1 MRRSR
6 TSFALVL
13 LGCGAAPR
21 PATVARCGDA
31 EDALIASQAD
41 VARLSRCTSLH
52 TLTIRSG
59 GSLDLA
65 KLPLVQLTGDLKIGP
80 TVGLEDVALS
90 LREVRGAIHV
100 VGNGLMQGLF
110 LRKLERAGAITV
122 DGNAALTT
130 IGLPALATAGA
141 LRVTDNASLEL
152 LDLAALTRLDGE
164 LIVTGAPRLNLLDA
178 PVLHAAAR
186 VELDAPSVPAETAA
200 ALRELS
206 REQ

>member
-1 MRRSR
+1 MRRSLI
-6 TSFALVL
+6 SL
-13 LGCGAAPR
+13 LLLAGCGAAAK
-21 PATVARCGDA
+21 PATVARCGDG

-41 VARLSRCTSLH
+41 VARLAGCTSLH
-52 TLTIRSG
+52 SLTIRSG
-59 GSLDLA
+59 ASLDLA
-65 KLPLVQLTGDLKIGP
+65 RLALVRLTGDLAIGP
-80 TVGLEDVALS
+80 TVGVEDVSLA
-90 LREVRGAIHV
+90 LREVDGAIHV

-130 IGLPALATAGA
+130 IGLPALATAVS

-152 LDLAALTRLDGE
+152 LDLAALTKLDGA
-164 LIVTGAPRLNLLDA
+164 LVVTGAPRLNLLDA
-178 PVLHAAAR
+178 PLLHAAAQ

-200 ALRELS
+200 ALRELT